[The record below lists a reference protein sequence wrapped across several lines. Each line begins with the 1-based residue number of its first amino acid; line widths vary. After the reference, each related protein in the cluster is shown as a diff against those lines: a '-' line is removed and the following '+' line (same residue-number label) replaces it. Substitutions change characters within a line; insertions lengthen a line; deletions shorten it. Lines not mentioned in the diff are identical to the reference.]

1 MEVKRRLLLVP
12 GPFCSRKRLY
22 NSISSTDRPSSEK
35 VEIAMEKLKEESL
48 GTIVK
53 VRRGVFFYKVF
64 PHEVDV
70 TSLAKYGLSRDD
82 YKQIYFSEDP
92 MVTNA
97 QRLYMVEY
105 HPRKN
110 EFDFLDEAL
119 PNAEN

>member
-1 MEVKRRLLLVP
+1 
-12 GPFCSRKRLY
+12 
-22 NSISSTDRPSSEK
+22 
-35 VEIAMEKLKEESL
+35 MEKLKEESL

-70 TSLAKYGLSRDD
+70 TSLAKHGLSRDD

-97 QRLYMVEY
+97 QRLSYAQRLRMSLTFWMKLY
-105 HPRKN
+105 PMQKIS
-110 EFDFLDEAL
+110 
-119 PNAEN
+119 